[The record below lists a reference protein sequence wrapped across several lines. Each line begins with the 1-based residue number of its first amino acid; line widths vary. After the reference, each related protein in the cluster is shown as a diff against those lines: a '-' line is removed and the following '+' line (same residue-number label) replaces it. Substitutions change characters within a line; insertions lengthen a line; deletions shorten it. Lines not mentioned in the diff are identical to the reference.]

1 MKVKLLNATPL
12 KIAIKAI
19 RKCYDSCGDNL
30 GEKDLKIT
38 GLNRKIEEKIVK
50 RYEKRGLFERGKYYE

>member
-30 GEKDLKIT
+30 GEKDLKLLESIIK
-38 GLNRKIEEKIVK
+38 NEHPKSIDEIEW
-50 RYEKRGLFERGKYYE
+50 